1 MGYKERGEM
10 TLPRNQGSIFAL
22 ILIVAGALLFLDNL
36 GWLPIQNIQAY
47 WPLALVFWG
56 ALIIERHR
64 TINTIIGASTMMVFG
79 ILLTLG
85 NLHIIHVT
93 ADIIWAL
100 ALIAAGLVM
109 LVGRWRMPANLWPPK
124 PPPFDAG
131 SYTRQSYFGDKLMEQ
146 FIFSGTKR
154 RVETQNFQGGKIEA
168 VFGGAEMDL
177 SGATIAPPN
186 RRVVLIVNAIFGGVE
201 IRIPRT
207 WRVEKIGSAVFG
219 GFDDQTVPPRPEPG
233 FDPPILVIRGSAVFG
248 GIVIKN

>member
-1 MGYKERGEM
+1 MFR
-10 TLPRNQGSIFAL
+10 RQGSIFAL

-36 GWLPIQNIQAY
+36 GLLPIQNIQAY

-56 ALIIERHR
+56 AMMIERR
-64 TINTIIGASTMMVFG
+64 RNANTIIGAGTIIVFG
-79 ILLTLG
+79 ALLTLG
-85 NLHIIHVT
+85 NLHIIRVT
-93 ADIIWAL
+93 GGIIWSL

-109 LVGRWRMPANLWPPK
+109 LVGRCQMPANLWPPK
-124 PPPFDAG
+124 PPPFETG
-131 SYTRQSYFGDKLMEQ
+131 SYTQQSYFGDKLMEQ

-154 RVETQNFQGGKIEA
+154 RVETHNFQGGKVEA

-177 SGATIAPPN
+177 SGSTIAPPN

-201 IRIPRT
+201 IKVPRT
-207 WRVEKIGSAVFG
+207 WRIEKIGSAVFG

-233 FDPPILVIRGSAVFG
+233 FDPPTLVIRGSSVFG

>member
-1 MGYKERGEM
+1 MN
-10 TLPRNQGSIFAL
+10 TLQRQGSIFAV

-36 GWLPIQNIQAY
+36 DLLPIQNIQAY

-56 ALIIERHR
+56 AMMIERRR
-64 TINTIIGASTMMVFG
+64 TANTMIGAGAIIVFG

-93 ADIIWAL
+93 GGIIWSL

-109 LVGRWRMPANLWPPK
+109 LVGRCQAPANFWPPK
-124 PPPFDAG
+124 PPPFEAG
-131 SYTRQSYFGDKLMEQ
+131 SYSRQSYFGDRLMEQ

-154 RVETQNFQGGKIEA
+154 RVETQNFQGGKVEA

-177 SGATIAPPN
+177 SQASIATPN

-233 FDPPILVIRGSAVFG
+233 FDPPTLVIRGSAVFG